1 MIRKIIQ
8 YPDDILHTVCSAVE
22 HIDDEIV
29 NLVKDMKET
38 MVYSQGIGLA
48 AIQIGVTKR
57 IFIMDIAE
65 EVIES
70 ASSEG
75 PTQNESSKDYD
86 YSKIKVFINPEI
98 IAKTG
103 TVDYE
108 EGCLSVKGIYA
119 KVTRAAE
126 IELKYQNELGTEVL
140 AHFSGLSAIC
150 IQHEIDH
157 LDGVVFVERLSRL
170 KQDLI
175 MKKIKKT
182 HHDM

>member
-8 YPDDILHTVCSAVE
+8 YPDDILHTVCSKVE

-57 IFIMDIAE
+57 IFIMDVADDS
-65 EVIES
+65 IEAS
-70 ASSEG
+70 SSEG
-75 PTQNESSKDYD
+75 QEQKESSKEYD
-86 YSKIKVFINPEI
+86 YSKIRVFINPEI

-126 IELKYQNELGTEVL
+126 IELKHQDEFGTEFL
-140 AHFSGLSAIC
+140 AQFSGLSAIC
-150 IQHEIDH
+150 IQHELDH
-157 LDGVVFVERLSRL
+157 LDGIVFVERLSRL

-182 HHDM
+182 HLDM